1 MKKYLITGALALVAC
16 ATFTSCHSDDEL
28 SGSIIEQK
36 VLAYEEVFKQE
47 FGFNPNHN
55 WGFSN
60 SDRQTRTRA
69 LMGARTRG
77 DAEPRANMW
86 ATLGYDVPLELTPGQ
101 IERVVYYFQHNKL
114 QPGGSKDWTDF
125 FVQQVYKGG
134 TSPIGNK
141 TTPNG
146 YSPEEYQC
154 ANGEWIT
161 GGDQMDYLTANN
173 GDHVGNF
180 NYARYGAKDPNDPNG
195 LAHNNVEDSPDVT
208 YYTEGQGQDPNH
220 HKDHINLMVGSKA
233 ENFGYGNSN
242 ANKTYYDKYVLVD
255 GSDIDKWMEDNGH
268 NDIGEAVSGRA
279 FVGFDFEQMFKDSD
293 VYEGSWTLN
302 GETYP
307 YVKNAPNKYCGDRK
321 FFDDS
326 TKPQTDA
333 EKQTLVTQGY
343 LPVSGNDKEWAR
355 VAQCADGY
363 FTDWI
368 VCIAPG
374 HTTTNVDPTLIPI
387 EQGTT
392 YEELTYVKY
401 RYQTNF
407 GESGRILCEDLGT
420 ASASD
425 IDFND
430 IVFDAYIYDIV
441 PVKSTRVTRLI
452 DGVEYEVQSW
462 SNWEVDVEHA
472 YLGYTL
478 TDVYLL
484 AGGGTIPVTVGGYKL
499 KDAQGFDTSDKTIVN
514 TIDDRDKENPIR
526 YGNTFENKNVY
537 KKPVALTGLTN
548 IETLNDIKI
557 IVQYGQQVYELKAY
571 EGAVPNKI
579 CVPIMTKWPYERI
592 EINKAYNFNDYVKTG
607 TSREDMK
614 VEYIGN
620 NRRELTLTVKN
631 EQGED
636 EEKIYYLIDDKY
648 NEDLWLNP
656 TDEQKKN
663 LYHGEPDYYE
673 GDTEDITAIQYGEA
687 LRSTEGEGSLSIID
701 SLPDSD
707 EPVLRETKTYGG
719 GYQGGNN
726 PDPVLIRVRH

>member
-1 MKKYLITGALALVAC
+1 MKKYLITGALALVAY
-16 ATFTSCHSDDEL
+16 ATLTSCHSDDEL
-28 SGSIIEQK
+28 SQSLVEQK
-36 VLAYEEVFKQE
+36 ILAYEQVFKEE
-47 FGFNPNHN
+47 FGFNPNHT

-60 SDRQTRTRA
+60 SNRLTRTRA
-69 LMGARTRG
+69 RQEARTRG

-101 IERVVYYFQHNKL
+101 IKRVVYYFQHNKL

-141 TTPNG
+141 YSPNG
-146 YSPEEYQC
+146 YSAEEYQC

-161 GGDQMDYLTANN
+161 GGKQMDYLTANN

-180 NYARYGAKDPNDPNG
+180 NYARYGAEDPNDPNG
-195 LAHNNVEDSPDVT
+195 LAHSNVEDSPNVPYAT
-208 YYTEGQGQDPNH
+208 IGQGDHPNH
-220 HKDHINLMVGSKA
+220 HKDHINLMIGSKA

-255 GSDIDKWMEDNGH
+255 GSVIDQWMSDH
-268 NDIGEAVSGRA
+268 NLADYGEAVSGRA

-293 VYEGSWTLN
+293 VYEGEWTLN

-321 FFDDS
+321 FFDDD
-326 TKPQTDA
+326 TKPKTDA
-333 EKQTLVTQGY
+333 EKQTWVTKGY

-363 FTDWI
+363 FCDWI
-368 VCIAPG
+368 VCICPG
-374 HTTTNVDPTLIPI
+374 HADIEEPDPTHIPI

-441 PVKSTRVTRLI
+441 PMKSTRVTRLI
-452 DGVEYEVQSW
+452 DGVEYEVQGW
-462 SNWEVDVEHA
+462 SNWVVDDDHA
-472 YLGYTL
+472 DLGYTL

-499 KDAQGFDTSDKTIVN
+499 KDAKGFDTSDKTIVN
-514 TIDDRDKENPIR
+514 TIDDRDKSNPVR
-526 YGNTFENKNVY
+526 YGNTFENYNIY
-537 KKPVALTGLTN
+537 KKPAPLTGLTD
-548 IETLNDIKI
+548 IETLNDIKV
-557 IVQYGQQVYELKAY
+557 IVQYGQKIIELKAFA
-571 EGAVPNKI
+571 GAVPNKI

-607 TSREDMK
+607 TTRETMK
-614 VEYIGN
+614 VDYTGN
-620 NRRELTLTVKN
+620 TRQKLTLIDDKG
-631 EQGED
+631 Q
-636 EEKIYYLIDDKY
+636 EKEYYFIDDKY

-656 TDEQKKN
+656 TDDQKKN

-673 GDTEDITAIQYGEA
+673 GDTKDITAVPYVND
-687 LRSTEGEGSLSIID
+687 LRSTEGEDSLFPIP
-701 SLPDSD
+701 SLPDSNQ
-707 EPVLRETKTYGG
+707 PVSRVVRTYGG
-719 GYQGGNN
+719 GYNRDNN
-726 PDPVLIRVRH
+726 DPVLIRQRH